1 MMTFPPRASNQK
13 MPLTVNRFQ
22 PGTLSGLLATLNT
35 ARALPMEIATRYQP
49 SSCSRFALQSAT
61 HRHLKTHARRV
72 ARMATAARLAS
83 YSSFA
88 CLRRG
93 AG

>member
-35 ARALPMEIATRYQP
+35 ARALPMEIATRYQL

-61 HRHLKTHARRV
+61 QRHLKHTRV
-72 ARMATAARLAS
+72 ASPGWRQLQGWQAIHHSLA
-83 YSSFA
+83 
-88 CLRRG
+88 
-93 AG
+93 